1 MQTNLD
7 ELDKLNY
14 CLWLSYFELKS
25 HLQKKKLKLICIVS
39 FMTDGG
45 ISPLGKCGPS
55 NMGEEN
61 RTLKR

>member
-25 HLQKKKLKLICIVS
+25 HLTSKEKTEVDMHC
-39 FMTDGG
+39 
-45 ISPLGKCGPS
+45 
-55 NMGEEN
+55 
-61 RTLKR
+61 